1 MSLSEPVAI
10 VQVAFLGLSALTL
23 GSALM
28 VVLSKNLMHSALFLV
43 LTFFSVAGI
52 YVLLEAEFLAA
63 VQVLIY
69 VGAVAVLYLFALML
83 TRGVTGLGI
92 RQRNAQVAPALVVA
106 LLLLLVL
113 VPMLWVGNW
122 QISSLPPSADAIPQL
137 GELLMQ
143 TYALPFEVMGVVL
156 LVALV
161 GAIMMAREAEAS
173 KTADRT

>member
-1 MSLSEPVAI
+1 MSLSEPATI
-10 VQVAFLGLSALTL
+10 VQVAFFGLAAVTL

-43 LTFFSVAGI
+43 LTFFSVAGL

-63 VQVLIY
+63 IQVLIY

-83 TRGVTGLGI
+83 TRGVTGVGV
-92 RQRNAQVAPALVVA
+92 QQHNTQVAPALVVVA
-106 LLLLLVL
+106 LLLVVLL
-113 VPMLWVGNW
+113 PMLWVGSW
-122 QISSLPPSADAIPQL
+122 QMSSLPPPPDAIPQL

-143 TYALPFEVMGVVL
+143 NYALPFEVMGVVL

-161 GAIMMAREAEAS
+161 GAIMIAREN
-173 KTADRT
+173 

>member
-10 VQVAFLGLSALTL
+10 VQLAWLAFAGLTL

-28 VVLSKNLMHSALFLV
+28 VVLSRNLLHSALFLV
-43 LTFFSVAGI
+43 LTFFSVAGL

-63 VQVLIY
+63 IQVLIY

-83 TRGVTGLGI
+83 TRRVTGEGI
-92 RQRNAQVAPALVVA
+92 RQQNSQVVPAVLVA
-106 LLLLLVL
+106 LLLMVVL
-113 VPMLWVGNW
+113 VPMLWTGNW
-122 QISSLPPSADAIPQL
+122 PISSLPPLSDTIPLL
-137 GELLMQ
+137 GESLLT

-161 GAIMMAREAEAS
+161 GAIILAREN
-173 KTADRT
+173 